1 MTFTGIIR
9 GVDRLGRVVL
19 PKKLRTSLNINELID
34 PIEIYLSENSIV
46 LSKANTTDDLP
57 LGDRRSL
64 DNFGRIVI
72 PVEIRTHLGIVP
84 QVDTVEIHSDGHSI
98 ILKKH
103 ESACVFCGSIKDTF
117 VFKSKTG
124 CKECAKELSK

>member
-46 LSKANTTDDLP
+46 LSKAKTTDALP
-57 LGDRRSL
+57 LGDIRSL
-64 DNFGRIVI
+64 DDFGRIVI
-72 PVEIRTHLGIVP
+72 PVEIRTHLGIIP
-84 QVDTVEIHSDGHSI
+84 QVDMVEIYTNGQNI

-103 ESACVFCGSIKDTF
+103 ESACVFCGSNTDTF
-117 VFKSKTG
+117 TFKNKTV
-124 CKECAKELSK
+124 CKKCAKELSK

>member
-46 LSKANTTDDLP
+46 LSKAKSTDELP
-57 LGDRRSL
+57 LGDRRCL
-64 DNFGRIVI
+64 DDFGRIVI
-72 PVEIRTHLGIVP
+72 PVEIRTHLGIIP
-84 QVDTVEIHSDGHSI
+84 QVDMMEIYSDGHSI

-103 ESACVFCGSIKDTF
+103 EPACVFCGSSSNTF
-117 VFKSKTG
+117 SFKNKTV
-124 CKECAKELSK
+124 CRTCAKELSK

>member
-46 LSKANTTDDLP
+46 LSKAQTTDALP
-57 LGDRRSL
+57 LGDRRCL
-64 DNFGRIVI
+64 DDFGRIVI

-84 QVDTVEIHSDGHSI
+84 QVDTVDIYSDGQNI

-103 ESACVFCGSIKDTF
+103 ESTCVFCGSSNNTF
-117 VFKSKTG
+117 VFKSKTV
-124 CKECAKELSK
+124 CRECAKELSK